1 MKIRAAVLE
10 EIGEPMPYADSEPL
24 KVQEIELEGPGRGE
38 VLLKIAAAGVC
49 HSDLSTLEGVRIR
62 PLPMVLGHEA
72 SGIVEEVGP
81 EVRDLKKGDH
91 VVAVFLATC
100 GHCEACVTGHPTLCV
115 AGNQATAEGTLL
127 SGKRKVSRNGEELNH
142 HSGISSFA
150 EYATVAERS
159 LVKIDPEL
167 PLDEAAIFGCAVLTG
182 VGAAVNAADIELGST
197 VAVIGLGGVG
207 LSALL
212 GVVAAGAE
220 RVIAIDTNPSKL
232 ESARELGATD
242 TFDATDPDVAEAVK
256 EATGGGVDVVLELAG
271 VGPALQLAYEIG
283 TRGSQMVT
291 VGLPHPSTELS
302 VSALSLVL
310 EERRIRGSYMGSSV
324 PTRDLRRFIGLYQ
337 RGRLPVDKLLT
348 HRMPLDDVN
357 AGMDRLHDG
366 DAIRQILTL

>member
-1 MKIRAAVLE
+1 MKIQAAVLE
-10 EIGEPMPYADSEPL
+10 EMELPMPYADSKPL
-24 KVQEIELEGPGRGE
+24 KVQEIDLEGPGRGE
-38 VLLKIAAAGVC
+38 VLIKIAAAGIC

-115 AGNQATAEGTLL
+115 AGNAATANGTLL
-127 SGKRKVSRNGEELNH
+127 SGKRKVSRHGEELNH

-182 VGAAVNAADIELGST
+182 VGAAVNAADIEPGMT

-212 GVVAAGAE
+212 GVLAVGAE
-220 RVIAIDTNPSKL
+220 RVIAIDTNPAKL
-232 ESARELGATD
+232 QAARDLGATD
-242 TFDATDPDVAEAVK
+242 AFNAADPDVDEAIR
-256 EATGGGVDVVLELAG
+256 EATDGGVDVALELAG
-271 VGPALQLAYEIG
+271 AGPALELAYKIG
-283 TRGSQMVT
+283 RRGGQMVT
-291 VGLPHPSTELS
+291 VGLPHPSTELKIP
-302 VSALSLVL
+302 ALSLVL

-324 PTRDLRRFIGLYQ
+324 PTRDLHRFIGLYQ

-348 HRMPLDDVN
+348 DRMPLPEINV
-357 AGMDRLHDG
+357 GMDRLHDG
-366 DAIRQILTL
+366 GAIRQIVAM

>member
-10 EIGEPMPYADSEPL
+10 EMELPMPYADSEPL
-24 KVQEIELEGPGRGE
+24 KVQEIDLEGPERGE
-38 VLLKIAAAGVC
+38 VLIKIAAAGIC

-115 AGNQATAEGTLL
+115 AGNAATAAGTLL
-127 SGKRKVSRNGEELNH
+127 SGKRKVSRDGEELNH

-159 LVKIDPEL
+159 LVKVDPEL

-182 VGAAVNAADIELGST
+182 VGAAVNAAEIEPGTT

-212 GVVAAGAE
+212 GVIAVGAE
-220 RVIAIDTNPSKL
+220 RVIAIDTNPAKL
-232 ESARELGATD
+232 ETARQLGATD
-242 TFDATDPDVAEAVK
+242 TFDATEEGVAEAIK

-271 VGPALQLAYEIG
+271 AGPALQLAYEIG
-283 TRGSQMVT
+283 KRGGQMVT
-291 VGLPHPSTELS
+291 VGLPAPSTQLS
-302 VSALSLVL
+302 IPALSLVL

-324 PTRDLRRFIGLYQ
+324 PTRDLRRFIALYQ

-348 HRMPLDDVN
+348 DKMPLDEINV
-357 AGMDRLHDG
+357 GMDRLHDG
-366 DAIRQILTL
+366 EAIRQIVTM